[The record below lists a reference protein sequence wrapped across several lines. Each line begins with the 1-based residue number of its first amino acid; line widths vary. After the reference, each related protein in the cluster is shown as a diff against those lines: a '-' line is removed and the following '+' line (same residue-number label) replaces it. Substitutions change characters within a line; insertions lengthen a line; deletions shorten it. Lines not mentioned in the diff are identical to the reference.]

1 MISFAY
7 TPGTRCTRAASARGA
22 ERQDVAQPRGRT
34 PLDGIFRS
42 HNIPRP
48 FPFLRH
54 APRRRGYFANV
65 HDTASFPHR
74 FFQSTA
80 ASRAM
85 SRR

>member
-1 MISFAY
+1 MYPRRLGAWR
-7 TPGTRCTRAASARGA
+7 GKAGRRAT
-22 ERQDVAQPRGRT
+22 ERPY

-42 HNIPRP
+42 HNIPRS